1 MEMRLVL
8 DADAQPMYS
17 ALDELAR
24 LWPRVS
30 ELDLDRLGEP
40 GQLALQILEGAG
52 DLGQAV
58 ALDFDS
64 SAAAAGRMTVA
75 VKPSQLFLDLLAALR
90 AVDGEVHV
98 VG

>member
-1 MEMRLVL
+1 MPTKLVL

-30 ELDLDRLGEP
+30 ELDLDRLGEA

-64 SAAAAGRMTVA
+64 SAADAGRMTVA
-75 VKPSQLFLDLLAALR
+75 VKPSQLFLDLLSALR